1 MINQPK
7 VVEVFEESIVDDDII
22 VIIDDRHYDIDDCD
36 SNIDDEWIECMD
48 CVQRKMICIIS
59 ILIIGTILLLVII
72 GLKQMGQVI
81 LKLAKI

>member
-7 VVEVFEESIVDDDII
+7 VVEVFEESIVDDDDII

-59 ILIIGTILLLVII
+59 ILIIGTILLIFAYTI
-72 GLKQMGQVI
+72 NT
-81 LKLAKI
+81 

>member
-22 VIIDDRHYDIDDCD
+22 VIIDDPHYDIDDCD

-59 ILIIGTILLLVII
+59 ILIIGTILLIF
-72 GLKQMGQVI
+72 
-81 LKLAKI
+81 AYKINT

>member
-1 MINQPK
+1 MILQTITKLTYMINQPK

-59 ILIIGTILLLVII
+59 ILIIGTILLIFAYTI
-72 GLKQMGQVI
+72 NT
-81 LKLAKI
+81 

>member
-1 MINQPK
+1 MILQTITKLTYMINQPK

-59 ILIIGTILLLVII
+59 ILIIGTILLVFAYTINT
-72 GLKQMGQVI
+72 
-81 LKLAKI
+81 

>member
-22 VIIDDRHYDIDDCD
+22 VIIDDPHYDIDDCD

-48 CVQRKMICIIS
+48 CVQRKMICIIT
-59 ILIIGTILLLVII
+59 ILIVGTILLVFVYTLN
-72 GLKQMGQVI
+72 K
-81 LKLAKI
+81 